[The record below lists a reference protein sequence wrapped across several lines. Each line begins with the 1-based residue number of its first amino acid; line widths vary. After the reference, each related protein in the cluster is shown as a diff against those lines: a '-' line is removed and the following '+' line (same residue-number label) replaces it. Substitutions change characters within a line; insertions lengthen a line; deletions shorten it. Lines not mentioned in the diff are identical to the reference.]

1 MPKGLP
7 DKILV
12 VDDEPLV
19 CDFLREALSLKGYE
33 VIVVRNGR
41 KALNILKRNNIAAV
55 ITDVR
60 MPEMSGLALLNKIRE
75 FSPSVPVVII
85 TAHGTVNGAV
95 DMMKRGAIDYI
106 TKPFSPARL
115 YETMEKVMGN
125 RRDGGELS
133 RKIVTADPEMLRILE
148 TARIVAKRKA
158 SVFIQGESGTG
169 KEMVARAIHELSDRC
184 DKPFVAVNCA
194 AVPESLLEN
203 ELFGHERGSF
213 TGATSKQIGKF
224 EHAHRGTLLLDEI
237 VEMAT
242 PLQAKLLRVLQEDE
256 IDRIG
261 SNTPTKIDVRII
273 AITNRNVNEEIR
285 KGRFRSDLFYR
296 LCVVPITVPPLRE
309 REGDI
314 PLLVEHFL
322 NVFSKRAGT
331 PVSSIS
337 EEAMKALQA
346 YSWPGNVRELMNVVE
361 NATMLCKGD
370 ILSPRYFSFH
380 GLETELPDSSWNFDG
395 ITLYEAEKRLIMNTL
410 RRVDFNKTRAAKLL
424 GTTPRTIRNK
434 LKRYMAEEET

>member
-7 DKILV
+7 DSILV

-19 CDFLREALSLKGYE
+19 CDFLREALSLKGFE
-33 VIVVRNGR
+33 VIVVRSGR

-55 ITDVR
+55 IADVK
-60 MPEMSGLALLNKIRE
+60 MPDMSGLTLLKKIRE
-75 FSPSVPVVII
+75 SSPSVPVVMI
-85 TAHGTVNGAV
+85 TAYGTVNGAV
-95 DMMKRGAIDYI
+95 DMMRRGATDYI
-106 TKPFSPARL
+106 TKPFSPTRL
-115 YETMEKVMGN
+115 YETIEKLMGN
-125 RRDGGELS
+125 RRDWGELS
-133 RKIVTADPEMLRILE
+133 RKIITADPKMLQILE
-148 TARIVAKRKA
+148 TVRIVAKRKA

-169 KEMVARAIHELSDRC
+169 KEMVARAVHELSDRC

-213 TGATSKQIGKF
+213 TGAITKQIGKF

-285 KGRFRSDLFYR
+285 NGRFRSDLFYR

-314 PLLVEHFL
+314 PLLVDHFL

-331 PVSSIS
+331 PVPGIS
-337 EEAMKALQA
+337 EKAMKALKA
-346 YSWPGNVRELMNVVE
+346 YSWPGNVRELMNIME
-361 NATMLCKGD
+361 NATMLCRGD
-370 ILSPRYFSFH
+370 ILSSRHFSFH
-380 GLETELPDSSWNFDG
+380 GLETELSDSSWNSEG

-410 RRVDFNKTRAAKLL
+410 RRMDFNKTRAARLL

-434 LKRYMAEEET
+434 LKRYMAEDET

>member
-1 MPKGLP
+1 MPKDLP
-7 DKILV
+7 DRILV

-33 VIVVRNGR
+33 VIVVRSGR

-115 YETMEKVMGN
+115 YETMEKLMGN
-125 RRDGGELS
+125 RRDRGELS
-133 RKIVTADPEMLRILE
+133 RKIVTADPEMLQILE

-184 DKPFVAVNCA
+184 DKPFVALNCA

-285 KGRFRSDLFYR
+285 EGRFRSDLFYR

-309 REGDI
+309 RDGDI

-322 NVFSKRAGT
+322 NVFSKRTGT
-331 PVSSIS
+331 PVPSIS

-346 YSWPGNVRELMNVVE
+346 YSWPGNVRELMNIVE

-434 LKRYMAEEET
+434 LKRYMVEEET

>member
-7 DKILV
+7 NRILV

-33 VIVVRNGR
+33 VIVVRSGR

-60 MPEMSGLALLNKIRE
+60 MPEMSGLTLLNKIRA
-75 FSPSVPVVII
+75 FSPSVPVVMI

-95 DMMKRGAIDYI
+95 DMMKRGATDYI

-115 YETMEKVMGN
+115 YETMEKLMGN
-125 RRDGGELS
+125 RRAGGELS
-133 RKIVTADPEMLRILE
+133 RKIITADPEMLQILE

-213 TGATSKQIGKF
+213 TGATTKQIGKF

-285 KGRFRSDLFYR
+285 RGRFRSDLFYR

-322 NVFSKRAGT
+322 NVFSKRTGT
-331 PVSSIS
+331 PVPSIS
-337 EEAMKALQA
+337 EESMKALQA

-380 GLETELPDSSWNFDG
+380 DLETELPDSSWNFEG

-410 RRVDFNKTRAAKLL
+410 KRVDFNKTRAAKLL